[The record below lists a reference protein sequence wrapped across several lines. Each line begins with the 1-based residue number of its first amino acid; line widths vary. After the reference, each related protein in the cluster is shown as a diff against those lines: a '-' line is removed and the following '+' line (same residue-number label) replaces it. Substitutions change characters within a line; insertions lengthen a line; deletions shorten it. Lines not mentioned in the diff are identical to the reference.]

1 MICKFFRGGRTYK
14 GAKSAIQYLLDKR
27 VSNGTAK
34 VLLGNPDTTLKIIKQ
49 IKNKWKFSSGV
60 MSFEETLNDTQK
72 QQVIEEF
79 KKTFFCGLDEE
90 QYNLLIVEHT
100 DKGRTELHFL
110 MPRVELTTF
119 KSFNPYWHMKDF
131 YKKDFF
137 QDFINAKFG
146 FSSPHQK
153 DKQNIVKLTNKNL
166 KRNELL
172 KIIDDFV
179 LENIQNGLIQN
190 NADLLYFLEQNGI
203 DVVKQGK
210 NYLTIMINN
219 KKIRLKGAIYG
230 KNFTDY
236 TELARA
242 TEERAGKHI
251 PTTREAFERIERG
264 LEERIL
270 ADAEENRKKYK
281 KSRQQDLTGDK
292 REIKRPTREKSDKEF
307 DFRGNN
313 RNNNNDIDDKSKLY
327 DNTGR
332 NGERDNNNGL
342 DKKIKGGNDE
352 RIRNEISELDRARE
366 RRKRN
371 RDERIAKLNSATK
384 QVNNERKRREQ
395 RIKELN
401 DKTKQLDNKL
411 ARAANILDKLIT
423 RIKQVKNIIK
433 NVTTK
438 NIQEPTQKPIQPK
451 PKKQDFRGIDF

>member
-14 GAKSAIQYLLDKR
+14 GAKSAIQYLLDER

-34 VLLGNPDTTLKIIKQ
+34 VLLGNPDTTLKIIKE

-60 MSFEETLNDTQK
+60 MSFEEILTNKEK

-79 KKTFFCGLDEE
+79 KKTFFCGLTEE

-119 KSFNPYWHMKDF
+119 KSFNPYWHKKDF
-131 YKKDFF
+131 NKKDFF
-137 QDFINAKFG
+137 QDFINSKFG
-146 FSSPHQK
+146 FSSPHQQ
-153 DKQNIVKLTNKNL
+153 DKQNIIKLTNKNL
-166 KRNELL
+166 KRAELL
-172 KIIDDFV
+172 KAIDNFV
-179 LENIQNGLIQN
+179 LENIQNGLIQS

-203 DVVKQGK
+203 NVVKQGK

-230 KNFTDY
+230 KDFTDY

-251 PTTREAFERIERG
+251 PDTQTALAEIEQKLRERIFK
-264 LEERIL
+264 
-270 ADAEENRKKYK
+270 DAKENRKRYK
-281 KSRQQDLTGDK
+281 AKQQQDLTGDK
-292 REIKRPTREKSDKEF
+292 QEIERPTREKSDKEF
-307 DFRGNN
+307 YLGDSDRD
-313 RNNNNDIDDKSKLY
+313 NNNDIDDKIKLY
-327 DNTGR
+327 YNPSG
-332 NGERDNNNGL
+332 NGKRDNSNGL
-342 DKKIKGGNDE
+342 DKKIKGDNDE

-371 RDERIAKLNSATK
+371 RDERIAKLNRTAK
-384 QVNNERKRREQ
+384 QLNNERKRREQ

-401 DKTKQLDNKL
+401 NKAKQLNS
-411 ARAANILDKLIT
+411 AIAAATRTLNKLIT
-423 RIKQVKNIIK
+423 RIKQVKNII
-433 NVTTK
+433 K

-451 PKKQDFRGIDF
+451 PKKQDFRGLDF